1 MFVHDLLLRI
11 VSIIWP
17 HASVDPLTVRMLVSA
32 IPSSSVL
39 PLPTSAPTPRS
50 VPVSLPWVSLV
61 VPPTPLSKVPSQIM
75 LTHGDRSSFLLLDL
89 FL

>member
-32 IPSSSVL
+32 IPSSSVS

-50 VPVSLPWVSLV
+50 VPVSLP
-61 VPPTPLSKVPSQIM
+61 
-75 LTHGDRSSFLLLDL
+75 
-89 FL
+89 